1 MVLRARKASD
11 STVAISSIRKSLGT
25 GAPELP
31 DAQQALTII
40 DKLARGNAGFAALL
54 ARGAPAG
61 DALAR
66 FGLEFFGRGQFAEAG
81 AAFRWAL
88 ALAPGDAVL
97 WTNYGTALDR
107 TGSFAEAAACL
118 ERSLELAPQQPDTW
132 VLLGLVRKKTGDL
145 EGCEVA
151 YRESLAQQP
160 DSSTAWQCLGLL
172 KNERRDYAGAI
183 ECFANALKLDPANAA
198 TTANLGKLHYE
209 LGRLRE
215 ADDAYAQ
222 AVNLEGNNL
231 HYRQMARKVRFLRAV
246 LEGETV
252 DGALAA
258 YEAAAAASGA
268 EKKGEKDRRE
278 LLETAFG
285 QLSGFGHLEAAKRV
299 GEKYLALWPDSTAV
313 RYLMSAIDGS
323 AKLDR
328 SPSEY
333 IVEHFDAFASRFDA
347 KLVEVL
353 GYDLPGKICAAVRQL
368 TPAGHRYEALDA
380 GCGTGL
386 CGPLLRPLCRQLVGV
401 DLSPKMLERAGQHGV
416 YDRLVCGELTD
427 FLERSP
433 GQFDLL
439 VAADVLIYIGDLTEV
454 FEAAAGALRGGGM
467 FAFSTEPFAGESY
480 RLQPSGRFAHAT
492 EYVRSVARENFVER
506 VFEETTIRLEA
517 GARVAGNLFVF
528 QCKS

>member
-1 MVLRARKASD
+1 MAPSL
-11 STVAISSIRKSLGT
+11 IRKPPVTL
-25 GAPELP
+25 APELP
-31 DAQQALTII
+31 DAPQALTTV
-40 DKLARGNAGFAALL
+40 DKLARGNDGFAALL

-61 DALAR
+61 DALAQ
-66 FGLEFFGRGQFAEAG
+66 FGLELFGREQFAEAA

-107 TGSFAEAAACL
+107 AGSFVEAAACL
-118 ERSLELAPQQPDTW
+118 ERSLELAPQQPDSW
-132 VLLGLVRKKTGDL
+132 LLLGLVRKKTGDL
-145 EGCEVA
+145 EGCEAA

-160 DSSTAWQCLGLL
+160 ASSTPWQCLGLL

-198 TTANLGKLHYE
+198 TAANLGKLHYE

-215 ADDAYAQ
+215 ADEAYAQ
-222 AVNLEGNNL
+222 AVNLEGKNL
-231 HYRQMARKVRFLRAV
+231 HYRRMARKVRFLREL

-258 YEAAAAASGA
+258 YEAAKTGA
-268 EKKGEKDRRE
+268 ESDTEKKGDKDRRE
-278 LLETAFG
+278 LLEMAFG
-285 QLSGFGHLEAAKRV
+285 QLSGFGQLEAAKRV
-299 GEKYLALWPDSTAV
+299 GEKYLALWPDSSAV

-333 IVEHFDAFASRFDA
+333 IVEHFDAFAEVFDA
-347 KLVEVL
+347 KVVEVL
-353 GYDLPGKICAAVRQL
+353 GYDVPGKICAAVRPL
-368 TPAGHRYEALDA
+368 TPVGHRYEALDA

-401 DLSPKMLERAGQHGV
+401 DLSPKMLDRAQQRGL

-427 FLERSP
+427 FLERWP
-433 GQFDLL
+433 RQFDLV

-454 FEAAAGALRGGGM
+454 FEAAASALRGGGI
-467 FAFSTEPFAGESY
+467 FAFSTETLAGEKY
-480 RLQPSGRFAHAT
+480 RLQPCGRFAHAT
-492 EYVRSVARENFVER
+492 EYVRSVAGGNFVER

-517 GARVAGNLFVF
+517 GARVAGDLWVF
-528 QCKS
+528 KRKS